1 MQSKYTLDTEKLN
14 DTPLVNIF
22 GYLMASQGI
31 TCNVDRVYTVE
42 MLYSLKNKSKV
53 YANAIEDILHD
64 IIAYGDISEFQ
75 KHLTY
80 NQFEFVDLDGVVHQV
95 EDLTWI

>member
-1 MQSKYTLDTEKLN
+1 MKTFKLNTEKLN
-14 DTPLVNIF
+14 DTPLGDIF

-31 TCNVDRVYTVE
+31 TCNVDRVYTVGK
-42 MLYSLKNKSKV
+42 LYSLKNKSKV

-80 NQFEFVDLDGVVHQV
+80 NQFEFVDSDGVVHQV